1 MPRLD
6 TERQKALEPKRIETA
21 IKEIENLGITV
32 LGIYDTHIKFLFKDE
47 TVTYFAYSGWATGKS
62 IKDGRGLKNLL
73 KQLNNY

>member
-32 LGIYDTHIKFLFKDE
+32 WGIYDTHIKFLFKDE
-47 TVTYFAYSGWATGKS
+47 TVTYFAYSG
-62 IKDGRGLKNLL
+62 
-73 KQLNNY
+73 